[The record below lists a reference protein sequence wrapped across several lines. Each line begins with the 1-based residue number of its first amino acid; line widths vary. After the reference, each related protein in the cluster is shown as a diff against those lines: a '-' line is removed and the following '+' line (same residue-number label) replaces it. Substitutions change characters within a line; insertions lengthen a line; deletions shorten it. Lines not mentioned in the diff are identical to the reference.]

1 MSLENVLGL
10 DKKVVMEF
18 KQVVLSLKTSL
29 KIPLQIINFVRKDR
43 ENNFGWIEMDKT
55 NCSL

>member
-43 ENNFGWIEMDKT
+43 ENNFG
-55 NCSL
+55 